1 MACMALIDFVD
12 LTNTH
17 VLVVGASSGMGR
29 ATAGLLH
36 RLGAHVVMAGRDEQ
50 RLDAAASSVASS
62 RERITMRTVDMT
74 RPADRDRLFAS
85 LDRLDHLIVTAADLV
100 YGTVPEVT
108 ERDMDTVL
116 RSKIVAP
123 FFLAQ
128 HAARVL
134 PPTGS
139 ITLVSG
145 IAAHRPLPTGVLTGT
160 VNGALD
166 AMVRGLAIALAPIRV
181 NTVSPGWVDTP
192 MWQGITDAAGKQ
204 AAFEAMT
211 AKIPVRRIGTPDD
224 VAAAIV
230 AVLSNGFI
238 SGSTS
243 YVDGGQRLV

>member
-1 MACMALIDFVD
+1 MMALMD

-29 ATAGLLH
+29 ATAALLY
-36 RLGAHVVMAGRDEQ
+36 RSGAHVILAGRDRH
-50 RLDAAASSVASS
+50 RLEAAAGFADSH
-62 RERITMRTVDMT
+62 ERIALRTVDMT
-74 RPADRDRLFAS
+74 SAPDRDRLFSS
-85 LDRLDHLIVTAADLV
+85 LDRLDHLVVTAADLV
-100 YGTVPEVT
+100 YAAVPDVT
-108 ERDMDTVL
+108 EATLDAVL
-116 RSKIVAP
+116 RSKVIAP

-128 HAARVL
+128 QAARLL

-192 MWQGITDAAGKQ
+192 LWRGITDEAGKR
-204 AAFEAMT
+204 AAFDAM
-211 AKIPVRRIGTPDD
+211 AEKIPVRRIGTPEDI
-224 VAAAIV
+224 AEAIV
-230 AVLSNGFI
+230 ALLGNGFI
-238 SGSTS
+238 SGTTCF
-243 YVDGGQRLV
+243 VDGGQRLV